1 MKSKLAITC
10 LVFGAMLVPVVSVA
24 EDTDTDRS
32 HPKAFVQDSAITVA
46 VKSKLAAENMKTLG
60 QIQVDTDSNG
70 VVWLSGFAR
79 SKEDADTAVRIARE
93 TEHVKSV
100 KSEITIKQ
108 DD

>member
-1 MKSKLAITC
+1 MKSKLAMTC
-10 LVFGAMLVPVVSVA
+10 LVVGTMLGPVVSLA
-24 EDTDTDRS
+24 EETDADRS
-32 HPKAFVQDSAITVA
+32 HPKAFVQDSAITIA
-46 VKSKLAAENMKTLG
+46 VKAKLAAENIKTLG

-79 SKEDADTAVRIARE
+79 SQKDADTAVKIARE

-100 KSEITIKQ
+100 TSEIKIKK